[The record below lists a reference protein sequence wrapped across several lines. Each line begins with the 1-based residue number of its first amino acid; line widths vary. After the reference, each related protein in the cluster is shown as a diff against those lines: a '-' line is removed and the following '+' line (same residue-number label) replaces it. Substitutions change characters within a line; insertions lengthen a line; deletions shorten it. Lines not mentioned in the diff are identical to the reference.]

1 MALLKFNYGLLENL
15 PAYNAETTVGN
26 VYITKDSHEMK
37 VDLPSADGGRIT
49 ISDFVIVENEAA
61 LTALG
66 TYYENLF
73 YYVKDTNQLKRYVA
87 AQGETAASWVIV
99 GDTSSLTTDIA
110 NLGNRITVVE
120 GKLDNLEINAETVDT
135 TKEIKVTTAVG
146 NFKKGDTIAIK
157 DLQSFLT
164 EMLSADSNPVATQP
178 SFNISLTGA
187 GAKEVGSTFSPS
199 YSISTDPGKYV
210 ANGVTQASGVTFTA
224 YNVTEGTRPDGT
236 TAGTAETKTGTF
248 TNFVVTDTT
257 NYTISATATHSQ
269 GNMPTTYLGKEY
281 PSVRIAA
288 GTLARKTTSAVTGY
302 RSLFYGTSDATT
314 ALDSTAI
321 RALTNGN
328 APSGRTITFTA
339 HAGVKRFIV
348 AIPASS
354 SLSVKSAKITS
365 SMNADATSDYVLQ
378 DARVEVAGAGSY
390 AITKPYKVW
399 VYQPASIASNEV
411 HSVVIG

>member
-1 MALLKFNYGLLENL
+1 M
-15 PAYNAETTVGN
+15 
-26 VYITKDSHEMK
+26 
-37 VDLPSADGGRIT
+37 
-49 ISDFVIVENEAA
+49 
-61 LTALG
+61 
-66 TYYENLF
+66 
-73 YYVKDTNQLKRYVA
+73 
-87 AQGETAASWVIV
+87 
-99 GDTSSLTTDIA
+99 
-110 NLGNRITVVE
+110 VE
-120 GKLDNLEINAETVDT
+120 GKLNNLEINAETVDT

-224 YNVTEGTRPDGT
+224 YNVTEGIRPDGA

-288 GTLARKTTSAVTGY
+288 GTLAKKTTSAVTGY

-314 ALDSTAI
+314 TLDSTAI

-365 SMNADATSDYVLQ
+365 SMNADATSDYVL
-378 DARVEVAGAGSY
+378 
-390 AITKPYKVW
+390 
-399 VYQPASIASNEV
+399 
-411 HSVVIG
+411 